1 MMLRGFRFAAFLAVF
16 IGIALDTTGP
26 VPLADLL
33 TLFTFQSNILYA
45 LYAAWTAFRPTA
57 PIIKGA
63 LTLYVV
69 ISGLVFHLILNN
81 PHTPFYAGPFH
92 FRPAEAVGNQ
102 LLHTVLPLLAL
113 VDWLVFGPRGQ
124 YRRRYAVYWLAG
136 PVAYLVY
143 ALAWGAIADTYPYP
157 FIDPRTLGPGGVA
170 LSAAGFA
177 VGFWLLGLLLVAID
191 RTGVRQ
197 TESRDEPV

>member
-1 MMLRGFRFAAFLAVF
+1 MRVAARILAFVAVF
-16 IGIALDTTGP
+16 TGIALDTAGP

-57 PIIKGA
+57 ALIKGA

-69 ISGLVFHLILNN
+69 ISGLVFHLILDN
-81 PHTPFYAGPFH
+81 PLTPFYAGPFH

-113 VDWLVFGPRGQ
+113 ADWLVFEPRGR
-124 YRRRYAVYWLAG
+124 YRRRYALYWLAG
-136 PVAYLVY
+136 PLVY
-143 ALAWGAIADTYPYP
+143 LAYALVWGAIDDTYPYP
-157 FIDPRTLGPGGVA
+157 FIDPRTLGAGGVA
-170 LSAAGFA
+170 ISAAGFA
-177 VGFWLLGLLLVAID
+177 VAFWLLGLLFAGID
-191 RTGVRQ
+191 RIGVRQ
-197 TESRDEPV
+197 TESVDEPV